1 MKKLTV
7 KQILLILLGVVC
19 VAVVAWDAV
28 KINQLRWTK
37 NALEKELW
45 HTDTDYT
52 ILREVESIE
61 VLQEPFAAQ
70 PEVYFAQEP
79 ETDTKVY
86 ALLAER
92 KDATEPNGYGAG
104 YTVQADGIA
113 IHYSR
118 VCSTEKPVIDSNKQY
133 CGILYRLES
142 ADGNGELC
150 FSFRDYGYSLRYT
163 METKGLKENEIDAL
177 EEKANEEL
185 FDTMR
190 DIINQYAEAL
200 KEEYRSGEKFDLTPE
215 EIKQKTY
222 LMVTATGDFVVV
234 NAEGESFSNVGGYA
248 LGTMPVY
255 GIDFMTGGSPV
266 PYCFLVDHSASFT
279 CIATEE
285 DSSIMEFLAS
295 GEKASG
301 YISAD
306 KEEDGW
312 TKITFDDQEHIFKE
326 P

>member
-1 MKKLTV
+1 MKKLTA

-28 KINQLRWTK
+28 QINQQKSAR
-37 NALEKELW
+37 NELEKMLW
-45 HTDTDYT
+45 HTDTEYT
-52 ILREVESIE
+52 ILRGVGSYEA
-61 VLQEPFAAQ
+61 LREPFSAQ
-70 PEVYFAQEP
+70 SEVYFPEEP
-79 ETDTKVY
+79 EAVTKVY

-92 KDATEPNGYGAG
+92 QDAADPSGYGAG
-104 YTVQADGIA
+104 YTVQEDGAA

-118 VCSTEKPVIDSNKQY
+118 TCSTEKAAIDTNTHY
-133 CGILYRLES
+133 GGILYRLES
-142 ADGNGELC
+142 AEGQGELC

-163 METKGLKENEIDAL
+163 MDTKGLTEDEIGAL
-177 EEKANEEL
+177 EKKANEEL

-190 DIINQYAEAL
+190 DIIDQYAEAL
-200 KEEYRSGEKFDLTPE
+200 KEKYRSEEEFDLSPE
-215 EIKQKTY
+215 EINQKTY

-234 NAEGESFSNVGGYA
+234 NAEGESFALVGGYA
-248 LGTMPVY
+248 LGTMTVY
-255 GIDFMTGGSPV
+255 GIDFIVGGSPV

-295 GEKASG
+295 GEQASG

-306 KEEDGW
+306 KDEDGW

>member
-1 MKKLTV
+1 MKVNLHAHTV
-7 KQILLILLGVVC
+7 RCNHASGTEREYIEN
-19 VAVVAWDAV
+19 AV
-28 KINQLRWTK
+28 KAGFTR
-37 NALEKELW
+37 
-45 HTDTDYT
+45 YG
-52 ILREVESIE
+52 
-61 VLQEPFAAQ
+61 FADHA
-70 PEVYFAQEP
+70 PYV
-79 ETDTKVY
+79 
-86 ALLAER
+86 
-92 KDATEPNGYGAG
+92 
-104 YTVQADGIA
+104 
-113 IHYSR
+113 
-118 VCSTEKPVIDSNKQY
+118 
-133 CGILYRLES
+133 
-142 ADGNGELC
+142 
-150 FSFRDYGYSLRYT
+150 FRDGYYSNFRMKPEQQEDYVNTL
-163 METKGLKENEIDAL
+163 L
-177 EEKANEEL
+177 
-185 FDTMR
+185 
-190 DIINQYAEAL
+190 AL